1 MTRRINHTSSA
12 RSGITTN
19 LEHRSKGGVMASAKE
34 AVQTFMEL
42 GAKYE
47 VVLVG
52 LSDEVTKQGQAVKT
66 AAENAARSSESAA
79 NAVMQLETIRSEAA
93 KALTSIKEL
102 LAKVDATHAEAES
115 TLQTLEERLR
125 GLDAADLRQ
134 HHETERLART
144 SQRNFILLGV
154 SAVASMLI
162 GIIALVG

>member
-1 MTRRINHTSSA
+1 MA
-12 RSGITTN
+12 R
-19 LEHRSKGGVMASAKE
+19 AKE
-34 AVQTFMEL
+34 AVETFMEL

-79 NAVMQLETIRSEAA
+79 SAVMQLEAIRSEATD
-93 KALTSIKEL
+93 ALASINEL
-102 LAKVDATHAEAES
+102 LAKVDATHAQAES

-125 GLDAADLRQ
+125 DLDAADRRQ
-134 HHETERLART
+134 RHETERLARA
-144 SQRNFILLGV
+144 SQRNFILLGTL
-154 SAVASMLI
+154 AVASMLI